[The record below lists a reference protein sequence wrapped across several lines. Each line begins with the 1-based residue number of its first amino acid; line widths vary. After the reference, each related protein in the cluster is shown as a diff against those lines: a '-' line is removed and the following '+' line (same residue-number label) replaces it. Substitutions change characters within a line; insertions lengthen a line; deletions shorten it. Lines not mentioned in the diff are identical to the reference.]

1 MLKVEAY
8 YPFTEEPEVRTCR
21 TGTEARDVISYYLGK
36 GAAYCL
42 VTHMETGIRQ
52 VYVDGLPIISA
63 ASTAAGE
70 SPFF

>member
-1 MLKVEAY
+1 MLKVEAF

-21 TGTEARDVISYYLGK
+21 TGTEARDVISYHLGK

-42 VTHMETGIRQ
+42 VTHLETGIKQ
-52 VYVDGLPIISA
+52 VFVEGLIPFVSSA
-63 ASTAAGE
+63 SAGE